1 MDKITLTITLEEVNA
16 LLDALGSQP
25 FKQVHQ
31 LIAKI
36 QSQATSQLQNEQ
48 TGSASEKSENSE
60 STSGKGT

>member
-1 MDKITLTITLEEVNA
+1 MDKITLTITLEEANV

-36 QSQATSQLQNEQ
+36 QSQATNQLQNQNEQ
-48 TGSASEKSENSE
+48 PDSASEKP
-60 STSGKGT
+60 KD

>member
-1 MDKITLTITLEEVNA
+1 MDKITLTLTLEEANA

-36 QSQATSQLQNEQ
+36 QSQATSQLQGENGQ
-48 TGSASEKSENSE
+48 SGSASEEPQD
-60 STSGKGT
+60 

>member
-1 MDKITLTITLEEVNA
+1 MEKITLTISLEEVNK

-36 QSQATSQLQNEQ
+36 QSQATSQLQNPQSNSIE
-48 TGSASEKSENSE
+48 EK
-60 STSGKGT
+60 